1 METSVFGILET
12 TGKYLKLDISSEEL
26 ALLSEEQAF
35 TQSQIDAVTY
45 IFEYLRRKKE
55 DATVQTLL
63 KLSKLPL
70 KNPKTFEN
78 FNFSLIKG
86 KDTDRLKA
94 LPSLSHIYAHKNIAF
109 IGPAG
114 TGKTHLAQAIG
125 YECCR
130 RGLKT
135 YFIKMTELRD
145 RMSAARRLGKESSLV
160 TSLVRPYCLII
171 DEVGHCDLDKENTR
185 LFFDFI
191 DRRYHKEGCHNIIFT
206 SNKHPSQWS
215 GNFQEDDTLLCALD
229 RIFDDASVFNIKGE
243 SYRGKKLET
252 FAIQTNRIVI
262 PESSETPPNKD

>member
-1 METSVFGILET
+1 MENSVFDVLEA
-12 TGKYLKLDISSEEL
+12 TGRYLKLDISSVEL

-35 TQSQIDAVTY
+35 SPSQIDAVSY
-45 IFEYLRRKKE
+45 IFEYLRKKKE

-86 KDTDRLKA
+86 KDIDRLKA
-94 LPSLSHIYAHKNIAF
+94 LPSLSQIYAHKNIAF

-125 YECCR
+125 YECCK

-145 RMSAARRLGKESSLV
+145 RMSAARRLGKESALV

-171 DEVGHCDLDKENTR
+171 DEVGHCDFDKENTR

-215 GNFQEDDTLLCALD
+215 SNFQEDDTLLCALD

-243 SYRGKKLET
+243 SFRGKRLET
-252 FAIQTNRIVI
+252 FAIQTNRVVI
-262 PESSETPPNKD
+262 PDSSEIPPNKD